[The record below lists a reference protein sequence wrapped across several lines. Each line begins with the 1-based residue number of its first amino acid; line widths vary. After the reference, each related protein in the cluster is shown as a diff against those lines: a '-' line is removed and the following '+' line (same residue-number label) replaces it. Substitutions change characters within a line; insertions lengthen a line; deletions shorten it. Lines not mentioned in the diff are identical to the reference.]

1 MAVAVAV
8 VVVGT
13 RLPCLRCHLLRRILY
28 RAEQSK
34 GRTLWVSMR
43 LVVCDESMSEMSITN
58 CLLYPCQKRKKET
71 MAGDTN
77 H

>member
-1 MAVAVAV
+1 MVVAVAV
-8 VVVGT
+8 VGT
-13 RLPCLRCHLLRRILY
+13 RPPRLRCRLLRRILR

-43 LVVCDESMSEMSITN
+43 LVVCDKSMSEMSIAN
-58 CLLYPCQKRKKET
+58 RLLYPRQKQKKET
-71 MAGDTN
+71 TAGDTN

>member
-1 MAVAVAV
+1 MAVAA

-13 RLPCLRCHLLRRILY
+13 RPPRLRCHLLRRILR

-34 GRTLWVSMR
+34 GRALG
-43 LVVCDESMSEMSITN
+43 LNEIDESMSEMSIAN
-58 CLLYPCQKRKKET
+58 RLLYPCQKRKKET
-71 MAGDTN
+71 TAGDTN